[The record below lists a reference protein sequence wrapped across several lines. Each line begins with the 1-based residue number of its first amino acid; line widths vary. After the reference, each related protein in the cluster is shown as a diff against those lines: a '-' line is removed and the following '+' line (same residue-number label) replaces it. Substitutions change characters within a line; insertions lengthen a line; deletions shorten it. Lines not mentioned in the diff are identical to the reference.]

1 MQISI
6 ATTSMGGPLVKRLEA
21 AARAGFYGVEF
32 FWKDCYDSGIRM
44 REIGNIARDLGLHI
58 ETLQPI
64 RGYEGDKGS
73 VREAS
78 EAAAMRL
85 LEDALEL
92 GTNKVSICA
101 NEKDGASD
109 IDEAVEELREIADR
123 ADALGLSLGYE
134 ALTWSNQ
141 IRDLAQAWE
150 IVKRANRGNLGVV
163 IDSFHIGAR
172 ENSPELIH
180 TIPADKIAI
189 LQLSNLAI
197 EASGSWIEISRHFRS
212 LPDVGHFPVAE
223 VLRSTLSTGYRGPIT
238 IEIFNDEMRK
248 SDPFQ
253 VAKDCHESVRRLLM
267 TEQQAHKA

>member
-44 REIGNIARDLGLHI
+44 REIGSIARDLGLHI

-73 VREAS
+73 AREAS

-85 LEDALEL
+85 MEDALEL
-92 GTNKVSICA
+92 GTDKVSICA
-101 NEKDGASD
+101 NEKDGASG

-123 ADALGLSLGYE
+123 ADALGLSLGFE
-134 ALTWSNQ
+134 ALTWSSQ
-141 IRDLAQAWE
+141 IRDLSQAWE
-150 IVKRANRGNLGVV
+150 VVKRANRGNLGVV

-172 ENSPELIH
+172 GNNPALIQ
-180 TIPADKIAI
+180 TIPADKITI

-197 EASGSWIEISRHFRS
+197 QPSGSWIEVSRHFRS
-212 LPDVGHFPVAE
+212 LPDIGHFPVAE
-223 VLRSTLSTGYRGPIT
+223 VLSSTLSTGYGGPVT
-238 IEIFNDEMRK
+238 IEIFNDEMKR
-248 SDPFQ
+248 SDPFE
-253 VAKDCHESVRRLLM
+253 VAKSCYDSVQRLL
-267 TEQQAHKA
+267 KDNR